1 MKCKCICCFRSAGGL
16 FNHVP
21 NSIPIKAGVQGAS
34 TGNENNNT
42 WRWFPG
48 FLNHTACDG
57 FSFTELCR
65 HVLYVNEPARL
76 MNLFF
81 AHRANMLV
89 TQLYIH
95 ATNSLQM
102 AASALLLLHLR
113 TFRRDAGQMTDC
125 VRELSPPRQFF
136 GTAALFSHGP
146 RVHMIAPICPPMPV
160 SFQFYTSD
168 PAAATAG
175 GTVHPILMNKSFLQ
189 SLQIWQKNDLEDPL

>member
-1 MKCKCICCFRSAGGL
+1 MEVFTL
-16 FNHVP
+16 
-21 NSIPIKAGVQGAS
+21 
-34 TGNENNNT
+34 
-42 WRWFPG
+42 
-48 FLNHTACDG
+48 
-57 FSFTELCR
+57 FSFMDT
-65 HVLYVNEPARL
+65 RL
-76 MNLFF
+76 MNLFV
-81 AHRANMLV
+81 AHRVNMLV

-102 AASALLLLHLR
+102 AGSALLLHLR

-125 VRELSPPRQFF
+125 VRELSLLRQFF

-146 RVHMIAPICPPMPV
+146 RVHMIAPICPLMPV

-189 SLQIWQKNDLEDPL
+189 SLQIWHKNDLGDPLWF